1 MSTHRQIQTKI
12 WCDKDVLAAP
22 AQGKLL
28 FLYLICNKHIN
39 NSGVYE
45 MPLSTISHD
54 LKIAVPTVTKL
65 LGNGSIKNVHYDF
78 DNEMVFVVNAYR
90 KYHPGGNPVQVEKG
104 IINEFNQTNKTPL
117 WNLFLKVN
125 PYFKDIFPTVDQRL
139 PNRSIPIPIEVPL
152 DSNKKNEGKFE
163 PQILEIIAYLNDKAD
178 KDFKFIETNK
188 VNIRARLGE
197 KYTVDDCKLVVDNMV
212 AKWKGDAKMN
222 EYLRPITLFQ
232 PKKFDGYRNA
242 KPQVEKEKETSGS
255 AKRRQIERLLARKPV
270 QEEQTKLMEN
280 GV

>member
-1 MSTHRQIQTKI
+1 MSNYRTLQTRF
-12 WCDKDVLAAP
+12 WNDKDVL
-22 AQGKLL
+22 KSVKDCRYLL
-28 FLYLICNKHIN
+28 VYLILNKHVN

-45 MPLSTISHD
+45 LPLSTITYETAIPS
-54 LKIAVPTVTKL
+54 ATVKKL
-65 LGNGSIKNVHYDF
+65 FANGLPKNVYYDF
-78 DNEMVFVVNAYR
+78 ANEIVFVKNARVYQ
-90 KYHPGGNPVQVEKG
+90 PGGNPAKVEKG
-104 IINEFNQTNKTPL
+104 ILNEFNQTSKTPL
-117 WNLFLKVN
+117 WNLFLDAY
-125 PYFKDIFPTVDQRL
+125 PYFKGVFPTVTEPL
-139 PNRSIPIPIEVPL
+139 PKGSIPLPIPIAL